1 MSTHVNLA
9 TAIALSNKHPF
20 GCPNSLVF
28 CQHTC
33 NVGRLNCWL
42 ACGVKK
48 KKAES
53 SQFLFWKQM
62 LMLRF
67 LGKHTL
73 RQRCMEGFL
82 LGDNIWD
89 NPLHIST
96 CGRHV
101 GSRTCQ
107 VENWDALQS
116 QRISEDNHAYL
127 LQLRKRPG
135 LPAHVQASLARL
147 SFTGVALFF
156 TDWEQEPPPAKIEQ
170 LTWLRCVGIQI
181 PSETGSPGVRGWG
194 GGYNLK

>member
-1 MSTHVNLA
+1 
-9 TAIALSNKHPF
+9 
-20 GCPNSLVF
+20 
-28 CQHTC
+28 
-33 NVGRLNCWL
+33 
-42 ACGVKK
+42 
-48 KKAES
+48 
-53 SQFLFWKQM
+53 M

-82 LGDNIWD
+82 LEDNIWN

-147 SFTGVALFF
+147 SFTGVAFF
-156 TDWEQEPPPAKIEQ
+156 FYRLRARTSTSKNRTTHLIEVRWNPNSIRDRQ
-170 LTWLRCVGIQI
+170 PWSEGVGWWL
-181 PSETGSPGVRGWG
+181 
-194 GGYNLK
+194 